1 MNCDSIL
8 VDASAVLAVILEE
21 PEKAGILEATAGSEA
36 KAPGC
41 LRWEVG
47 NAFSAMVKRG
57 RLAESESIA
66 ALKIFETIP
75 VQEVDVDLEGA
86 LALAMKHQIYAYDA
100 YYLMAARNHRVAL
113 LTLDG
118 KMRDVARTEGINLKE
133 IQ

>member
-1 MNCDSIL
+1 MSNEPIL

-21 PEKAGILEATAGSEA
+21 PEKEGILEVTAGSEA

-41 LRWEVG
+41 LRWEIG

-57 RLAESESIA
+57 RLEESESIA
-66 ALKIFETIP
+66 ALRIFETIP
-75 VQEVDVDLEGA
+75 VQEVDVDLGDALE
-86 LALAMKHQIYAYDA
+86 LALRHQIYGYDA
-100 YYLMAARNHRVAL
+100 YYLTAANNHRAPL

-118 KMRDVARTEGINLKE
+118 RMSDIARTEGINLLE